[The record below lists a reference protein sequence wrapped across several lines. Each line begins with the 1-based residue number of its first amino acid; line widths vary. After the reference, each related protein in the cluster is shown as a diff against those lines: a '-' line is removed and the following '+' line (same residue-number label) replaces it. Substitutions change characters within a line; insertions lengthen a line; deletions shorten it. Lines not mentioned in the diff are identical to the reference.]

1 MTGELCNCSTPLFI
15 SLSASPENDKT
26 QRISISSKAGKN
38 NFEISLRTS
47 TLVCLF
53 QISFTFTFF
62 IFCSLSLFFS
72 PWSGFLQEL
81 TFTEGLPCSWLS
93 MREFESL
100 SFCEPLSL
108 SLSFSLSESLSL
120 LPSFSL
126 FSLSFMFPPFFL
138 SLLFLCFCFSSKW
151 TKKKKKKRWCRY
163 SLLLWWKIN

>member
-108 SLSFSLSESLSL
+108 SLSPSLSL
-120 LPSFSL
+120 RVFLFCPPFPSSHFLLCFPLSFS
-126 FSLSFMFPPFFL
+126 PCFFFAFAL
-138 SLLFLCFCFSSKW
+138 AQSGQ
-151 TKKKKKKRWCRY
+151 KKKKRRGGVAILSFY
-163 SLLLWWKIN
+163 DEK